1 MVDVSNVKGLSFSG
15 HTLNVAERALL
26 SAAIMKKGIE
36 ENLAVSFWGKIFG
49 TEANYLVC
57 VGIVQ
62 KFSGVPSKKFFY
74 LVSGGENP
82 SSELAEVEAK
92 HAELAAKD
100 EGKPFTG
107 APDTELRE
115 AEEEGQDAYT
125 EAHRLA
131 FTVAVRNT
139 LRLIALVEPS
149 PRLALALVLSFIRAP
164 LPYLVCCLFSLTLP
178 PPFCL
183 SFFLST
189 TEH

>member
-82 SSELAEVEAK
+82 SSELAELEAAR
-92 HAELAAKD
+92 HPELAAKD

-131 FTVAVRNT
+131 FAVAVRSIT
-139 LRLIALVEPS
+139 HAMYLLVVWTFAS
-149 PRLALALVLSFIRAP
+149 RAWRRRSCCTSFASLSQDSLP
-164 LPYLVCCLFSLTLP
+164 LLMDWCA
-178 PPFCL
+178 
-183 SFFLST
+183 SF
-189 TEH
+189 